1 MLVGVGVTP
10 RVMVIL
16 GTRPEVVKLAPV
28 VRALQ
33 DDPDLDVL
41 VCATAQH
48 RDMLDLA
55 LNVFGIRPD
64 IDLDLMQP
72 NQQLHEVTA
81 RVLQAVTATLR
92 EKRPHFVLVQGDT
105 TTAMAAALAAF
116 YEGVPVGHVEAGL
129 RTGDL
134 TNPFP
139 EEMNRKVIGTFA
151 TLHFAPTPRARA
163 ALLAEGVR
171 TDRVFMTGNTVIDA
185 LAMIPEVTERRP
197 AERSRILVT
206 AHRRESFGPPF
217 ESICAGLRRL
227 AVHNP
232 ALDIV
237 YPVHRNPQIQ
247 EPVFRLLG
255 ELPNVHLIDPL
266 GYTDFVAAMRRADII
281 LTDSGGVQE
290 EAPSLGKPVLV
301 MRETTER
308 PEAVEAG
315 AAILVGTDADR
326 IVLECERLLSDDAH
340 YAAMSTVQN
349 PFGDG
354 HASARIVAALRQW
367 FELES
372 SPANVSGHEATI
384 YNQP

>member
-1 MLVGVGVTP
+1 VTP
-10 RVMVIL
+10 RVIVIL

-28 VRALQ
+28 VRALRA
-33 DDPDLDVL
+33 DPGLEVL

-55 LNVFGIRPD
+55 LDVFGLRPD
-64 IDLDLMQP
+64 IDLDLMQH
-72 NQQLHEVTA
+72 NQQLHEVTT
-81 RVLQAVTATLR
+81 RVLQAVTRTLR
-92 EKRPHFVLVQGDT
+92 EIGPQCVLVQGDT
-105 TTAMAAALAAF
+105 TTAMAAAMAAF

-139 EEMNRKVIGTFA
+139 EEMNRRVIGTVA

-171 TDRVFMTGNTVIDA
+171 DDRVIMTGNTVIDA
-185 LAMIPEVTERRP
+185 LAMVSEETGRRP
-197 AERSRILVT
+197 AGRSRILVT
-206 AHRRESFGPPF
+206 AHRRESFGRPL

-227 AVHNP
+227 AVRNP
-232 ALDIV
+232 ALEIV

-247 EPVFRLLG
+247 EPVFRLLAD
-255 ELPNVHLIDPL
+255 LPNVHLIEPL

-315 AAILVGTDADR
+315 AALLVGTDADR
-326 IVLECERLLSDDAH
+326 IVLECERLLTDDAH
-340 YAAMSTVQN
+340 YAVMSTVQN

-354 HASARIVAALRQW
+354 HASTRIVAALRHW
-367 FELES
+367 FELDS
-372 SPANVSGHEATI
+372 STEHASGHESTN

>member
-1 MLVGVGVTP
+1 MA
-10 RVMVIL
+10 IL
-16 GTRPEVVKLAPV
+16 GTRPEVIKLAPV
-28 VRALQ
+28 IRALQ
-33 DDPDLDVL
+33 DDSDLDVL

-55 LNVFGIRPD
+55 LDVFGIRPD
-64 IDLDLMQP
+64 VDLNLMQP
-72 NQQLHEVTA
+72 NQQLHDVTA
-81 RVLQAVTATLR
+81 RVLLEVTRTLR
-92 EKRPHFVLVQGDT
+92 EVRPQFVLVQGDT
-105 TTAMAAALAAF
+105 TTAMAAAMAAF

-151 TLHFAPTPRARA
+151 TLHFAPTTRARA
-163 ALLAEGVR
+163 ALLAEGAPE
-171 TDRVFMTGNTVIDA
+171 DRVLMTGNTVIDA
-185 LAMIPEVTERRP
+185 LAMTPEVKEIRP

-206 AHRRESFGPPF
+206 AHRRESFGAPF
-217 ESICAGLRRL
+217 DSICAGLRRL
-227 AVHNP
+227 AVRNP
-232 ALDIV
+232 KIEIV

-247 EPVFRLLG
+247 EPVYRLLAD
-255 ELPNVHLIDPL
+255 LSNVHLIEPL
-266 GYTDFVAAMRRADII
+266 GYVDFVAAMRRADII

-308 PEAVEAG
+308 PEAVETG
-315 AAILVGTDADR
+315 AAILIGTDADR
-326 IVLECERLLSDDAH
+326 IVLECERLLSDDAL

-354 HASARIVAALRQW
+354 HAGSRIVGALRRW
-367 FELES
+367 FALDTL
-372 SPANVSGHEATI
+372 PDDGSGQEERN

>member
-1 MLVGVGVTP
+1 
-10 RVMVIL
+10 MVIL

-28 VRALQ
+28 VRALRE
-33 DDPDLDVL
+33 DPAVDVL

-55 LNVFGIRPD
+55 LEVFDIRPN

-81 RVLQAVTATLR
+81 RVLQAVTGTLR
-92 EKRPHFVLVQGDT
+92 EVRPQCVLVQGDT
-105 TTAMAAALAAF
+105 TTAMAAAMAAF

-151 TLHFAPTPRARA
+151 TLHFAPTPRARM
-163 ALLAEGVR
+163 ALLAEGVPE
-171 TDRVFMTGNTVIDA
+171 DRVFMTGNTVIDA
-185 LAMIPEVTERRP
+185 LTMIPEVTERHP
-197 AERSRILVT
+197 AERGRILVT
-206 AHRRESFGPPF
+206 AHRRESFGPPLV
-217 ESICAGLRRL
+217 SICAGLRRL
-227 AVHNP
+227 ATRNP
-232 ALDIV
+232 ALEIV

-247 EPVFRLLG
+247 EPVFRLLAD
-255 ELPNVHLIDPL
+255 LPNVHLIEPL

-301 MRETTER
+301 LRETTER

-326 IVLECERLLSDDAH
+326 IVLECERLLFDDAL

-354 HASARIVAALRQW
+354 HASARIVAALKHW
-367 FELES
+367 FELDSTTEN
-372 SPANVSGHEATI
+372 AGDQDQGITI
-384 YNQP
+384 NRE

>member
-1 MLVGVGVTP
+1 MVAGVNTLP
-10 RVMVIL
+10 RVMIIL

-33 DDPDLDVL
+33 DDPSLDVL
-41 VCATAQH
+41 VCTTAQH

-55 LNVFGIRPD
+55 LDVFGIRPD
-64 IDLDLMQP
+64 SDLDRMQP

-81 RVLQAVTATLR
+81 RVLQAVTLTLR
-92 EKRPHFVLVQGDT
+92 EERPHFVLVQGDT

-163 ALLAEGVR
+163 ALLAEGIAA
-171 TDRVFMTGNTVIDA
+171 DHVFMTGNTVIDA
-185 LAMIPEVTERRP
+185 LTMLPEVAEHRT

-217 ESICAGLRRL
+217 ESICEGLRRL
-227 AVHNP
+227 AVRNP
-232 ALDIV
+232 RVEIV

-247 EPVFRLLG
+247 EPVFRLLAD
-255 ELPNVHLIDPL
+255 LPNVRLIDPL
-266 GYTDFVAAMRRADII
+266 GYTDFVAAMRRADVI

-315 AAILVGTDADR
+315 AAILVGTNADR
-326 IVLECERLLSDDAH
+326 IVLECERLLFDDAH

-354 HASARIVAALRQW
+354 HAGTRIVAALRQW
-367 FELES
+367 FELDS
-372 SPANVSGHEATI
+372 TASAARALKMP
-384 YNQP
+384 